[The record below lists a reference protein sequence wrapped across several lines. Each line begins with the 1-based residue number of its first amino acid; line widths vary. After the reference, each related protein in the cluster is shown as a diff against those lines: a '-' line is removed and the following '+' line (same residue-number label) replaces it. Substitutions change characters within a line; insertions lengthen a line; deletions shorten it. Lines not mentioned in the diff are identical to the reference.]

1 MVKLTVMDTLFTI
14 AQIFVGDFFR
24 SFFLRVM
31 NPIWCCFD
39 LEKSFPKYPEF
50 SVAENILHLVN
61 NQGMIWMG
69 LFMAPGL
76 PALNLIKLAILMY
89 LRSWAVM
96 CTNVPHETVFKAS
109 KSN

>member
-1 MVKLTVMDTLFTI
+1 
-14 AQIFVGDFFR
+14 
-24 SFFLRVM
+24 
-31 NPIWCCFD
+31 
-39 LEKSFPKYPEF
+39 
-50 SVAENILHLVN
+50 
-61 NQGMIWMG
+61 MIWMG

-109 KSN
+109 KSNNFYFALLLLMLFLCTLPVSISLSFRYEFVTLQFKVSQL

>member
-1 MVKLTVMDTLFTI
+1 M
-14 AQIFVGDFFR
+14 
-24 SFFLRVM
+24 
-31 NPIWCCFD
+31 
-39 LEKSFPKYPEF
+39 
-50 SVAENILHLVN
+50 AENILHLVN

-109 KSN
+109 KSNNFYFALLLLMLFLCTLPVRNYFQIFDYNFYVTTLSQRFLEL

>member
-1 MVKLTVMDTLFTI
+1 
-14 AQIFVGDFFR
+14 
-24 SFFLRVM
+24 
-31 NPIWCCFD
+31 
-39 LEKSFPKYPEF
+39 
-50 SVAENILHLVN
+50 
-61 NQGMIWMG
+61 MG

-109 KSN
+109 KSNNFYFALLLLMLFLCTLPVGKYFEILITILGDTKILITMINNFIP

>member
-1 MVKLTVMDTLFTI
+1 
-14 AQIFVGDFFR
+14 
-24 SFFLRVM
+24 
-31 NPIWCCFD
+31 
-39 LEKSFPKYPEF
+39 
-50 SVAENILHLVN
+50 
-61 NQGMIWMG
+61 MIWMG

-109 KSN
+109 KSNNFYFALLLLMLFLCTLPVRNYFQISITICTYFLEDF

>member
-1 MVKLTVMDTLFTI
+1 
-14 AQIFVGDFFR
+14 
-24 SFFLRVM
+24 
-31 NPIWCCFD
+31 
-39 LEKSFPKYPEF
+39 
-50 SVAENILHLVN
+50 
-61 NQGMIWMG
+61 MG

-109 KSN
+109 KSNNFYFALLLLMLLAQEVYDSSHRSKKLSLALNASLLMQAKGFYATIIFTC